1 MKMKKSLDLQIYP
14 QIGKTMK
21 TLYWIPNII
30 VIFVIFDIYL
40 IFI

>member
-1 MKMKKSLDLQIYP
+1 MKMRKSLDLQIYP

-30 VIFVIFDIYL
+30 VKTTISVIFL
-40 IFI
+40 